1 MSRGR
6 SSPAR
11 PRDARRRPARR
22 AIVRAERARYHER
35 GLIPNSAA
43 SFALL
48 AAALAAGMA
57 LAIEAG
63 RRLSR
68 RHAAR
73 DGEAARQGLG
83 AIEGGVFGLLGLMIA
98 FTFGGAVQ
106 RLDERR
112 DLVVAE
118 GNAIG
123 TAWMRLDLLP
133 EPQRGELRALFRR
146 YVDSRLEIYAHVSDL
161 AAARAALQR
170 SNEVQREIWSAAV
183 VACAADPAQRL
194 AMLVL
199 PPLNAMIDLTT
210 ERTMKAF
217 HHTPTVVLGLL
228 FVLALGAAFL
238 AGRAMSVTA
247 ERPLSHVLVFAVL
260 MALAV
265 YVILDMEYPR
275 IGLIRVDAA
284 DQVLVE
290 LRDSMK

>member
-1 MSRGR
+1 
-6 SSPAR
+6 
-11 PRDARRRPARR
+11 
-22 AIVRAERARYHER
+22 
-35 GLIPNSAA
+35 LILNSAG
-43 SFALL
+43 SNALL
-48 AAALAAGMA
+48 AAALAAGLA

-68 RHAAR
+68 RQAGR
-73 DGEAARQGLG
+73 ESETARQGLG

-98 FTFGGAVQ
+98 FTFGGAIQ
-106 RLDERR
+106 RLSERR
-112 DLVVAE
+112 DLVVE
-118 GNAIG
+118 ESNAIG

-146 YVDSRLEIYAHVSDL
+146 YVDSRLEIYARLPDVT
-161 AAARAALQR
+161 AARAALQR
-170 SNEVQREIWSAAV
+170 SNGVQEEIWSAAV
-183 VACAADPAQRL
+183 AACTADSGQRL
-194 AMLVL
+194 TNLVV

-210 ERTMKAF
+210 VRTMKAF
-217 HHTPTVVLGLL
+217 HHTPAPVLGLL

-275 IGLIRVDAA
+275 VGLIRVDAA